1 MNPRLRLV
9 YEFTQLW
16 VAVAKALVGIGVGC
30 HENMALDLRISTHSL
45 TLLKFNNFFA
55 IVFRMYY
62 VSGNTINE
70 I

>member
-30 HENMALDLRISTHSL
+30 HENMTLDLRISTHSL